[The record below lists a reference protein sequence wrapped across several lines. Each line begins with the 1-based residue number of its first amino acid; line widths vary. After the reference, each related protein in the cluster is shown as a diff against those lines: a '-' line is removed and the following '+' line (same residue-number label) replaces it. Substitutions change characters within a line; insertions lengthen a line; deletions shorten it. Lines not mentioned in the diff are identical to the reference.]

1 MIFKE
6 ASYGGAYDIE
16 DEMYFTK
23 DELLEFIDDVIDE
36 L

>member
-16 DEMYFTK
+16 DNMYFTK
-23 DELLEFIDDVIDE
+23 DDLLDFTDE
-36 L
+36 LIDSL